1 MPSTPY
7 GSFTRRALVG
17 LALAAAASPVAAQS
31 RTTQPR
37 PRIVTILGDSIT
49 AGYGLPSRDALPA
62 RLEAQLKGSVP
73 GIRVRG
79 AGVSGD
85 TTAGGLARVD
95 FSVQPDTSLCI
106 VALGGNDLLQGLD
119 PKQTRANL
127 DRILTRL
134 KARKIPVLLTGLTP
148 PNAIGRSYAR
158 DFTAVYTDLARK
170 HGVPFYPNLLDGVR
184 GVPRLN
190 QRDGIHPNAA
200 GVNVIVSKLAPVVTR
215 ALAGRR

>member
-17 LALAAAASPVAAQS
+17 LALAAAASPVRAQS
-31 RTTQPR
+31 RPR
-37 PRIVTILGDSIT
+37 VVTILGDSIT

-62 RLEAQLKGSVP
+62 RLEVQLKTLVP
-73 GIRVRG
+73 GVRVRG

-134 KARKIPVLLTGLTP
+134 KARKIPVLLVGLAP

-158 DFTAVYTDLARK
+158 DFAAVYADLARK
-170 HGVPFYPNLLDGVR
+170 HGVPLYPNLLDGVR

-200 GVNVIVSKLAPVVTR
+200 GVNVIVARLAPAAAR
-215 ALAGRR
+215 ALTGR